1 MKPDMFD
8 HKWNTLMEEH
18 VLDIKTK
25 KWFSGIYE
33 IRDSWIP
40 AYINDYPMCGMMK
53 TTSRSESMNNFF
65 NSYSQAD
72 NFLVNFIRNYDNAIS
87 KIRFAQREFDHTT
100 KIARYVMKTPREIEN
115 HASKV
120 YTNKMFLEVQK
131 EMFKGTWYCDTTDF
145 NEGEGWEIYTVVQ
158 KNQKHESKSIHKV
171 LFSEHM

>member
-8 HKWNTLMEEH
+8 HKWKMLMEEH
-18 VLDIKTK
+18 VFNLKTTS
-25 KWFSGIYE
+25 WFSGIYE
-33 IRDSWIP
+33 MRDSWIP

-131 EMFKGTWYCDTTDF
+131 EMFKGTWYYDIF
-145 NEGEGWEIYTVVQ
+145 
-158 KNQKHESKSIHKV
+158 
-171 LFSEHM
+171 